1 MSRLATLE
9 GRNPAAGWRLV
20 AWVLIAL
27 LAGMA
32 VWANFAQLDEVS
44 VAPGEVV
51 PQGRVKTIQ
60 HLEGG
65 IIMSI
70 EVAEGD
76 VVRAGD
82 RLVQI
87 DLGLS
92 PVNQAELDVK
102 LDALILNR
110 ARLNA
115 EAKGIP
121 LDLPTEVAAR
131 RPGFAAREREAYDA
145 HKRELVSS
153 LAVQQ
158 EKIRQEERKLGELK
172 AKRRA
177 TQGDL
182 ARLRE
187 IKAISDSL
195 LEEGLTSKLEHIQ
208 TVRSVEKLQGELATI
223 AQSIP
228 RAESGIA
235 EALERLNELTL
246 ERQSI
251 AYEELG
257 RVEIEIART
266 RELLERADDQV
277 SRTVIRSPTE
287 GVVKNLNYNTV
298 GGVIR
303 PGETIMDIVPVEEK
317 LEIEARLHP
326 VDRGYVQEGQ
336 RARVKISTYDFIR
349 YGGLDGEVVAI
360 APDSTIDPE
369 GNP

>member
-102 LDALILNR
+102 LDSVASR
-110 ARLNA
+110 AFFSIAWLFIRCACLTGDVA
-115 EAKGIP
+115 RSAPFLRVAVSCE
-121 LDLPTEVAAR
+121 TVAA
-131 RPGFAAREREAYDA
+131 FC
-145 HKRELVSS
+145 
-153 LAVQQ
+153 LA
-158 EKIRQEERKLGELK
+158 G
-172 AKRRA
+172 
-177 TQGDL
+177 T
-182 ARLRE
+182 
-187 IKAISDSL
+187 
-195 LEEGLTSKLEHIQ
+195 
-208 TVRSVEKLQGELATI
+208 
-223 AQSIP
+223 
-228 RAESGIA
+228 
-235 EALERLNELTL
+235 
-246 ERQSI
+246 
-251 AYEELG
+251 
-257 RVEIEIART
+257 
-266 RELLERADDQV
+266 
-277 SRTVIRSPTE
+277 
-287 GVVKNLNYNTV
+287 
-298 GGVIR
+298 
-303 PGETIMDIVPVEEK
+303 
-317 LEIEARLHP
+317 
-326 VDRGYVQEGQ
+326 
-336 RARVKISTYDFIR
+336 
-349 YGGLDGEVVAI
+349 
-360 APDSTIDPE
+360 
-369 GNP
+369 